1 MGWNC
6 KNVEKSRTNKIR
18 KNMAIK
24 YRVYKQFLLETE
36 KMWVAKLDEDDI
48 VDEFDT
54 LEEAEQFA
62 SEAQQLDLT
71 GRKYRVQQIEIVDEV
86 GE

>member
-1 MGWNC
+1 
-6 KNVEKSRTNKIR
+6 
-18 KNMAIK
+18 MAIK
-24 YRVYKQFLLETE
+24 FRVYKQLLLDTE
-36 KMWVAKLDEDDI
+36 RIWVAKLDEDDA

-71 GRKYRVQQIEIVDEV
+71 GRKYRVQQIEIADEV

>member
-1 MGWNC
+1 MIS
-6 KNVEKSRTNKIR
+6 KKEKI
-18 KNMAIK
+18 MAIK
-24 YRVYKQFLLETE
+24 FRVYKQLLLDTE
-36 KMWVAKLDEDDI
+36 RIWVAKLDEDDI

-71 GRKYRVQQIEIVDEV
+71 GRKYRVQQIEIADEV

>member
-1 MGWNC
+1 MIS
-6 KNVEKSRTNKIR
+6 KKEKI
-18 KNMAIK
+18 MAIK
-24 YRVYKQFLLETE
+24 FRVYKQLLLDTE
-36 KMWVAKLDEDDI
+36 RIWVAKLNEDDI

>member
-1 MGWNC
+1 
-6 KNVEKSRTNKIR
+6 
-18 KNMAIK
+18 MAIK

-36 KMWVAKLDEDDI
+36 KMWVAKLDEDDL
-48 VDEFDT
+48 VDDFDT

>member
-1 MGWNC
+1 
-6 KNVEKSRTNKIR
+6 
-18 KNMAIK
+18 MAIK

>member
-1 MGWNC
+1 
-6 KNVEKSRTNKIR
+6 
-18 KNMAIK
+18 MAIK
-24 YRVYKQFLLETE
+24 FRVYKQLLLDTE
-36 KMWVAKLDEDDI
+36 RIWVAKLNEDDI

-71 GRKYRVQQIEIVDEV
+71 GRKYRVQQIEIADEV

>member
-1 MGWNC
+1 
-6 KNVEKSRTNKIR
+6 
-18 KNMAIK
+18 MAIK

-36 KMWVAKLDEDDI
+36 KMWVAKLDEDDL
-48 VDEFDT
+48 VDDFDT

-86 GE
+86 E

>member
-1 MGWNC
+1 MP
-6 KNVEKSRTNKIR
+6 NKF
-18 KNMAIK
+18 
-24 YRVYKQFLLETE
+24 RVYKQLVLDTE
-36 KMWVAKLDEDDI
+36 RIWVAKLDENDM

-71 GRKYRVQQIEIVDEV
+71 GRKYRVQQIDVVEFS

>member
-1 MGWNC
+1 
-6 KNVEKSRTNKIR
+6 
-18 KNMAIK
+18 MAIK

-36 KMWVAKLDEDDI
+36 KMWVAKLDENDI

>member
-1 MGWNC
+1 
-6 KNVEKSRTNKIR
+6 
-18 KNMAIK
+18 MAIK

-36 KMWVAKLDEDDI
+36 KMWVAKLDENDLVDD
-48 VDEFDT
+48 FDT

>member
-1 MGWNC
+1 MIS
-6 KNVEKSRTNKIR
+6 KKEKI
-18 KNMAIK
+18 MAIK
-24 YRVYKQFLLETE
+24 FRVYKQLLLDTE
-36 KMWVAKLDEDDI
+36 RIWVAKLDEDDV

-71 GRKYRVQQIEIVDEV
+71 GRKYRVQQIEIADEV

>member
-1 MGWNC
+1 
-6 KNVEKSRTNKIR
+6 
-18 KNMAIK
+18 MAIK
-24 YRVYKQFLLETE
+24 FRVYKQLLLDTE
-36 KMWVAKLDEDDI
+36 RIWVAKLDEDDV

-71 GRKYRVQQIEIVDEV
+71 GRKYRVQQIEIADEV

>member
-1 MGWNC
+1 
-6 KNVEKSRTNKIR
+6 
-18 KNMAIK
+18 MAIK
-24 YRVYKQFLLETE
+24 FRVYKQLLLDTE
-36 KMWVAKLDEDDI
+36 RIWVAKLDEDDI

-71 GRKYRVQQIEIVDEV
+71 GRKYRVQQIEIAEET

>member
-1 MGWNC
+1 
-6 KNVEKSRTNKIR
+6 
-18 KNMAIK
+18 MAIK
-24 YRVYKQFLLETE
+24 FRVYKQLLLDTE
-36 KMWVAKLDEDDI
+36 KIWVAKLNEDDI

-71 GRKYRVQQIEIVDEV
+71 GRKYRVQQIEIADEV

>member
-1 MGWNC
+1 
-6 KNVEKSRTNKIR
+6 
-18 KNMAIK
+18 MAIK
-24 YRVYKQFLLETE
+24 FRVYKQLLLDTE
-36 KMWVAKLDEDDI
+36 RIWVAKLNEDDI

-71 GRKYRVQQIEIVDEV
+71 GRKYRVQQIEIAEET

>member
-1 MGWNC
+1 
-6 KNVEKSRTNKIR
+6 
-18 KNMAIK
+18 MAIK

-36 KMWVAKLDEDDI
+36 KMWVAKLDENDLVDD
-48 VDEFDT
+48 FDT

-71 GRKYRVQQIEIVDEV
+71 GRKYRVQQIEIADEV

>member
-1 MGWNC
+1 
-6 KNVEKSRTNKIR
+6 
-18 KNMAIK
+18 MAIK
-24 YRVYKQFLLETE
+24 FRVYKQLLLDTE
-36 KMWVAKLDEDDI
+36 RIWVAKLDEDDI

-71 GRKYRVQQIEIVDEV
+71 GRKYRVQQIEIADEV

>member
-1 MGWNC
+1 
-6 KNVEKSRTNKIR
+6 
-18 KNMAIK
+18 MAIK
-24 YRVYKQFLLETE
+24 FRVYKQLLLDTE
-36 KMWVAKLDEDDI
+36 RIWVAKLDEDDI

>member
-1 MGWNC
+1 
-6 KNVEKSRTNKIR
+6 
-18 KNMAIK
+18 MAIK
-24 YRVYKQFLLETE
+24 FRVYKQLLLDTE
-36 KMWVAKLDEDDI
+36 RIWVAKLNEDDI

-62 SEAQQLDLT
+62 NEAQQLDLT

>member
-1 MGWNC
+1 
-6 KNVEKSRTNKIR
+6 
-18 KNMAIK
+18 MAIK
-24 YRVYKQFLLETE
+24 FRVYKQLLLDTE
-36 KMWVAKLDEDDI
+36 RIWVAKLNEDDI

>member
-1 MGWNC
+1 
-6 KNVEKSRTNKIR
+6 
-18 KNMAIK
+18 MAIK
-24 YRVYKQFLLETE
+24 FRVYKQLLLDTE
-36 KMWVAKLDEDDI
+36 RIWVAKLDEDDT

-71 GRKYRVQQIEIVDEV
+71 GRKYRVQQIEIADEV

>member
-1 MGWNC
+1 MP
-6 KNVEKSRTNKIR
+6 NKF
-18 KNMAIK
+18 
-24 YRVYKQFLLETE
+24 RVYKQLLLDTE
-36 KMWVAKLDEDDI
+36 RIWVAKLDENDM

-71 GRKYRVQQIEIVDEV
+71 GRKYRVQQIDVVEFS

>member
-1 MGWNC
+1 MIS
-6 KNVEKSRTNKIR
+6 KKEKI
-18 KNMAIK
+18 MAIK
-24 YRVYKQFLLETE
+24 FRVYKQLLLDTE
-36 KMWVAKLDEDDI
+36 RIWVAKLNEDDI

-71 GRKYRVQQIEIVDEV
+71 GRKYRVQQIEIADEV

>member
-1 MGWNC
+1 
-6 KNVEKSRTNKIR
+6 
-18 KNMAIK
+18 MAIK
-24 YRVYKQFLLETE
+24 FRVYKQLLLDTE
-36 KMWVAKLDEDDI
+36 RIWVAKLDEDDV

-71 GRKYRVQQIEIVDEV
+71 GRKYRVQQIEIAEET

>member
-1 MGWNC
+1 
-6 KNVEKSRTNKIR
+6 
-18 KNMAIK
+18 MAIK

-54 LEEAEQFA
+54 LEEAEDFA
-62 SEAQQLDLT
+62 RQAVEADTT
-71 GRKYRVQQIEIVDEV
+71 GRKYRVGEIEVEYYGV
-86 GE
+86 FQL

>member
-1 MGWNC
+1 
-6 KNVEKSRTNKIR
+6 
-18 KNMAIK
+18 MAIK
-24 YRVYKQFLLETE
+24 FRVYKQLLLDTE
-36 KMWVAKLDEDDI
+36 KIWVAKLNEDDI

-71 GRKYRVQQIEIVDEV
+71 GRKYRVQQIEIAEET

>member
-1 MGWNC
+1 
-6 KNVEKSRTNKIR
+6 
-18 KNMAIK
+18 MAIK
-24 YRVYKQFLLETE
+24 FRVYKQLLLDTE
-36 KMWVAKLDEDDI
+36 RIWVAKLDEDDR

-71 GRKYRVQQIEIVDEV
+71 GRKYRVQQIEIADEV

>member
-1 MGWNC
+1 
-6 KNVEKSRTNKIR
+6 
-18 KNMAIK
+18 MAIK
-24 YRVYKQFLLETE
+24 FRVYKQLLLDTE
-36 KMWVAKLDEDDI
+36 RIWVAKLDEDDV